1 MSTYVSS
8 ASEIRRQTA
17 SAEEKEALAL
27 AEGRE
32 EKARHQ
38 RIQEMNQEMRAIP
51 KGQEKEQPQPKLQ
64 PQLQPPPPPPPLPP
78 QQRQQRS

>member
-1 MSTYVSS
+1 
-8 ASEIRRQTA
+8 
-17 SAEEKEALAL
+17 LAL
-27 AEGRE
+27 EERRE

-38 RIQEMNQEMRAIP
+38 RIQEMNQDMRTIP

-64 PQLQPPPPPPPLPP
+64 PQLQPPPPPPQQQQQQQ